1 MFARGSILIRTRY
14 PSSPPSPR
22 RQDAHTTLHIEHGAT
37 LGNASIRPFFWF
49 LDQLKNPFPV
59 SASFF
64 EDVPMSRS
72 AALNRTKSRR
82 AFDSKLQKLQEGNE
96 ADDDTT
102 GTTAA
107 DGETKATLERSKKA
121 YSARP
126 PDPYNVPKGR
136 AKTGPVQE
144 SVFVNMQPLHFDECP
159 HDEAQYGG
167 LSPRRSLNVS
177 SNRAA

>member
-1 MFARGSILIRTRY
+1 
-14 PSSPPSPR
+14 
-22 RQDAHTTLHIEHGAT
+22 
-37 LGNASIRPFFWF
+37 
-49 LDQLKNPFPV
+49 
-59 SASFF
+59 
-64 EDVPMSRS
+64 MSRS

-82 AFDSKLQKLQEGNE
+82 AFDSKLQKLQEGSE

-107 DGETKATLERSKKA
+107 GGETKATLERSKKA

-177 SNRAA
+177 YNGPRDR

>member
-1 MFARGSILIRTRY
+1 M
-14 PSSPPSPR
+14 PS
-22 RQDAHTTLHIEHGAT
+22 DL
-37 LGNASIRPFFWF
+37 FFGFW
-49 LDQLKNPFPV
+49 DQLKNPFPV

-107 DGETKATLERSKKA
+107 GGETKATLERSKKA

-177 SNRAA
+177 YNGPRDR